1 MSHDDPTDTASQ
13 QQALAASEMRRK
25 LAVDTEEADW
35 KWLMGSKRGRRMVW
49 RLLDSAG
56 VYRLS
61 FNTNAMS
68 MAFAEGGR
76 NYGLHV
82 LAQIHAICPDLY
94 VAMMQEQN
102 DHDARKPDDGR
113 RHKHQ

>member
-13 QQALAASEMRRK
+13 QHAQAQAEAKRK
-25 LAVDTEEADW
+25 LAVDTEEADL
-35 KWLMGSKRGRRMVW
+35 KWLMGSKRGRRIVW
-49 RLLDSAG
+49 RLLDKAG

-82 LAQIHAICPDLY
+82 LAQIHALCPDLY

-102 DHDARKPDDGR
+102 DHDARKLDDGR